1 MPRQV
6 VSANSDRRAIEQAQ
20 EFMLVVGSKVIPA
33 LTGTPP
39 SESGE
44 IAAFAVFRGGEVIYR
59 GLVALRGELGVVDSA
74 AELVCK
80 AQNWSTVNADLF
92 VTDRIGKYR
101 ADSPEGATVFLAR
114 DDEKAMEAACKIH
127 FRDPDGGD
135 AYTTTPFAVFSEKDG
150 HLAGIGVQC
159 MVEGVGSL
167 HSFSQSA
174 DYLLGWFEGISVTM
188 SAQATG

>member
-1 MPRQV
+1 
-6 VSANSDRRAIEQAQ
+6 
-20 EFMLVVGSKVIPA
+20 
-33 LTGTPP
+33 
-39 SESGE
+39 
-44 IAAFAVFRGGEVIYR
+44 
-59 GLVALRGELGVVDSA
+59 
-74 AELVCK
+74 
-80 AQNWSTVNADLF
+80 
-92 VTDRIGKYR
+92 
-101 ADSPEGATVFLAR
+101 
-114 DDEKAMEAACKIH
+114 MEAACKIH